1 MSTGTCGAVLYRSE
15 GFDVSLSFANPVRTP
30 LARPKAAG
38 GVYAKGELGPSIA
51 LGDVHDG
58 LIGGEQTADAGH
70 GVALSWVA
78 PGPAS
83 PAVWTLTDAAAEGGA
98 AGGTAAVGLAVAG
111 VADIGDVTAFCRGFA
126 LWDDDL
132 CFDCAGIAPGDR
144 TRLGTAVS
152 LGLGRT
158 EALYYCSPTL
168 HLNAI
173 ADLFGASISETT
185 KHATEP

>member
-126 LWDDDL
+126 LWDDDF
-132 CFDCAGIAPGDR
+132 CFDCAGIAPEDR
-144 TRLGTAVS
+144 TRLGTAESSVF
-152 LGLGRT
+152 
-158 EALYYCSPTL
+158 CSWCYDYSPEFKL
-168 HLNAI
+168 VRRN
-173 ADLFGASISETT
+173 
-185 KHATEP
+185 